1 MKIFWNIISRWIYI
15 IGRNI
20 TNVTLFKFLSSFSLK
35 LYFISGLIAV
45 LPIKPYYKRQKE
57 LKLISSLFRSLLKLE
72 PVYTLHVIDLCGFIN
87 DICPRQ
93 AALNQESQYE
103 TLSKTV
109 HKVTEF
115 SCQEW
120 VEQNFYKNF

>member
-1 MKIFWNIISRWIYI
+1 M
-15 IGRNI
+15 
-20 TNVTLFKFLSSFSLK
+20 K

-45 LPIKPYYKRQKE
+45 LPIKLYYKRQKE

-115 SCQEW
+115 SCQEMGGA
-120 VEQNFYKNF
+120 ELLQELLKEEYSLILCQL